1 MNDAAR
7 EALRSREHTARAAS
21 ILNQPD
27 DYVVEDHLTTPGL
40 SYRVM
45 NKQANQSQED
55 YSEDDDYEKDSFE

>member
-45 NKQANQSQED
+45 NKQAN
-55 YSEDDDYEKDSFE
+55 